1 MILVSAD
8 QGHSPLSNGILVSS
22 KTFFGLILWTLKTGS
37 SFFLYG
43 LYMETNTKKCY
54 NCIFKAAHINGF
66 WCDSSRS

>member
-1 MILVSAD
+1 MILLSDDLKHSSLQNDVSF
-8 QGHSPLSNGILVSS
+8 GTKIL
-22 KTFFGLILWTLKTGS
+22 FGLILWTVEIGS